1 MQRPYLMRSGY
12 KQTHKA
18 VERNLDKDDVTKRY
32 PICHKRSSS
41 KEKQLAVVQHI
52 EKEDKLGER
61 IVPPGQF
68 RKATFINKSYLNTQK
83 QDFGQ

>member
-41 KEKQLAVVQHI
+41 KETQLVVVLY
-52 EKEDKLGER
+52 EETEDKLGER

>member
-1 MQRPYLMRSGY
+1 MYLMQSGY

-18 VERNLDKDDVTKRY
+18 VERNLDKGDVTKRY

-52 EKEDKLGER
+52 EKEDKLG
-61 IVPPGQF
+61 
-68 RKATFINKSYLNTQK
+68 
-83 QDFGQ
+83 